1 MNTDRRLERLQASA
15 DRADELADTA
25 ELMGD
30 AGGAERYRSQAAHC
44 RLAAMDLL
52 DD

>member
-1 MNTDRRLERLQASA
+1 MDAERLERLQASA
-15 DRADELADTA
+15 DRADQLADTA

-30 AGGAERYRSQAAHC
+30 VAGAERFRSQAAHC
-44 RLAAMDLL
+44 RLAAMDAL